1 MTLNTVSHP
10 LRIQIIRHGVLRMKA
25 ALFAVGCMPFLCKVN
40 MQAALRGGIKRTQL
54 TVVQAVF

>member
-1 MTLNTVSHP
+1 MNLLGLTPGITRRPKPLMYMRAVVS
-10 LRIQIIRHGVLRMKA
+10 
-25 ALFAVGCMPFLCKVN
+25 AVGCMPFLCKVN